1 MERDEHTN
9 PHELID
15 LGSVSSDTKG
25 NSAPHWEAFG
35 LRPLA
40 GISDE

>member
-1 MERDEHTN
+1 MERDDHTN
-9 PHELID
+9 PLDLID
-15 LGSVSSDTKG
+15 LGSVSGETKG

-35 LRPLA
+35 LRSFA